1 MVVKKAAK
9 YYRDNKDV
17 IKKKDKNKYR
27 NLSEKEKKAKRQYS
41 KNRYNKMKNKLS

>member
-9 YYRDNKDV
+9 YYRDNIDV

-27 NLSEKEKKAKRQYS
+27 NLSEKEKKAKKAIFQ
-41 KNRYNKMKNKLS
+41 KQIQQNEK